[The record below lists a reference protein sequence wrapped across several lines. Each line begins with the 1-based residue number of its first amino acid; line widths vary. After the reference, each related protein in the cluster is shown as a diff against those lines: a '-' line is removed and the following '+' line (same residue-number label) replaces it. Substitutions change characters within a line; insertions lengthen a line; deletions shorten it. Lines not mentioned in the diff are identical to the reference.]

1 MISADVMRRALA
13 GLLVGVLTAALS
25 SACRKPPVDALQLDG
40 NKLTVTNTTDAE
52 WRDLEIWLNTYYRAT
67 APSLVAHGRLDT
79 TLDKFVSGYAQRFDF
94 HHAQVRSLHLS
105 AKRPDGT
112 PIAIDFKFR
121 ESGLAGALGEKR

>member
-1 MISADVMRRALA
+1 MRHALA
-13 GLLVGVLTAALS
+13 GLAGLLAVILTAVLS
-25 SACRKPPVDALQLDG
+25 PACAKPPVDALQLDG

-52 WRDLEIWLNTYYRAT
+52 WRDVEIWLNTYYRAT
-67 APSLVAHGRLDT
+67 APSLAAHGRLDT

-94 HHAQVRSLHLS
+94 HHAQVRSLRLS

-112 PIAIDFKFR
+112 PVAIDFKFR

>member
-1 MISADVMRRALA
+1 MRHART
-13 GLLVGVLTAALS
+13 GLLAVVLAAVLPP
-25 SACRKPPVDALQLDG
+25 ACGKPPVDALQLDG
-40 NKLTVTNTTDAE
+40 NKLTVTNSSDVE
-52 WRDLEIWLNTYYRAT
+52 WRDVEIWLNTYYRAT
-67 APSLVAHGRLDT
+67 APSLAAHGRLDT

-112 PIAIDFKFR
+112 PVAIDFKFR

>member
-1 MISADVMRRALA
+1 MRRVPVILSVALTT
-13 GLLVGVLTAALS
+13 VLSAA
-25 SACRKPPVDALQLDG
+25 CGKPPVDALQLDG

-67 APSLVAHGRLDT
+67 APSLAAHGRLDT

-94 HHAQVRSLHLS
+94 SRAQVRSLHLS

-112 PIAIDFKFR
+112 PVAIDFQFR